1 MYKLDEQIDFIL
13 EQSLD
18 EYVKARDWQGYAKPG
33 LAADK
38 EKKDAE
44 AAEKKAQDDIRRKK
58 SAEKVAKKRAAAKKP
73 FYQPKGEECV
83 DYVEKKSE
91 YLEDDGMSPAA
102 ATDAATAAAKEMGC
116 GPYLAGERPE
126 PGKKAAAEKE
136 KNPFYQMKGKECGD
150 FVEKKAEYFEEEGLP
165 PKVARDEA
173 ISAAKEVGCGP
184 YLAGIPEADK
194 KGAVEKALSGEDPEG
209 SSKILDNAQAALDVL
224 GLGTMIPFPPIIAI
238 GEAATVASFIM
249 NTARGKY
256 AWALF
261 DLFAMI
267 PIAGGAAKAGKLGKT
282 AKTASTAAKWKSGRT
297 MIKVLGSAKN
307 ARKATTAVKAAS
319 TASKVKKAAESGVD
333 LILEIIPDSLMK
345 KFVNA
350 EIPDALKPFIPDNL
364 ENQSFVDFMLEISK
378 NIPMIGDKIPEV
390 QKVWDEVKIASD
402 ATSSPQVRY
411 KSATGS
417 KRVEPRQLEEGDL
430 VEIVID
436 LEELKQNSLNE
447 SFLAM
452 FGGWVEQILGSM
464 FSGRSLPLSVKG
476 SQGDVESFAK
486 ALGGEKSYLEAAR
499 RYGLDHPT
507 TYKSKSK
514 LENAIKGFEK
524 DTGIKWPI
532 K

>member
-1 MYKLDEQIDFIL
+1 MDELNEQIDSIL
-13 EQSLD
+13 ENSLD
-18 EYVKARDWQGYAKPG
+18 EYVKASDWKGYAKPG
-33 LAADK
+33 LARDK
-38 EKKDAE
+38 EE
-44 AAEKKAQDDIRRKK
+44 E
-58 SAEKVAKKRAAAKKP
+58 EAAKKAAEEEAAKKADADKAAEEEDEP
-73 FYQPKGEECV
+73 FYQIKGEKCG
-83 DYVEKKSE
+83 DYVAKKSE
-91 YLEDDGMSPAA
+91 YLED
-102 ATDAATAAAKEMGC
+102 
-116 GPYLAGERPE
+116 
-126 PGKKAAAEKE
+126 
-136 KNPFYQMKGKECGD
+136 
-150 FVEKKAEYFEEEGLP
+150 EGLP

-173 ISAAKEVGCGP
+173 IAKAKELGCGP
-184 YLAGIPEADK
+184 YLADTPEAGK
-194 KGAVEKALSGEDPEG
+194 KDAVEKALSGEDPEG
-209 SSKILDNAQAALDVL
+209 SSKILDNAQAALDVI
-224 GLGTMIPFPPIIAI
+224 GLGTMIPFPPIVLV
-238 GEAATVASFIM
+238 GEAATIVSFIM

-282 AKTASTAAKWKSGRT
+282 AKAASTAAKWKSGRA
-297 MIKVLGSAKN
+297 MIKVLGSAK
-307 ARKATTAVKAAS
+307 AAKTAKGAVKTAS
-319 TASKVKKAAESGVD
+319 TASKVAKATESGVD
-333 LILEIIPDSLMK
+333 LILQIIPDNLMK

-350 EIPDALKPFIPDNL
+350 EIPDPLKPFIPDSL

-390 QKVWDEVKIASD
+390 QNVWNEVKIASD

-464 FSGRSLPLSVKG
+464 FSGRSLPVSVRG
-476 SQGDVESFAK
+476 SQRDVESFAK

-507 TYKSKSK
+507 TYKNKTK
-514 LENAIKGFEK
+514 LENAIKSFEK